1 MKLVNNFTRLPSV
14 RFAESI
20 LIIISIAL
28 PILIPH
34 PASAKDFRIGGVKQ
48 QFQTDSICSTSLP
61 NHPNK
66 FIMIIPLVDKGKPV
80 FAWVNINGKDIRL
93 REVMSKINKQ
103 NGRAINQY
111 QANGILVTLESRKI
125 KEVRE
130 PVYMLTTADRVS
142 IEYRGQKK
150 VINASGGCTT

>member
-1 MKLVNNFTRLPSV
+1 MISINKFTR
-14 RFAESI
+14 SI
-20 LIIISIAL
+20 LIVTSIAL

-34 PASAKDFRIGGVKQ
+34 PASAKKFRIGGVKQ

-61 NHPNK
+61 NNPNK
-66 FIMIIPLVDKGKPV
+66 FVIVIPLVNKGKPV

-93 REVMSKINKQ
+93 KEVMSKINKR
-103 NGRAINQY
+103 NGRSTNQY
-111 QANGILVTLESRKI
+111 QGNGILITLESRKI
-125 KEVRE
+125 KEERE